1 MADFALS
8 RRVILCFQ
16 LCGLHSINLSHMKD
30 SKEVDGAMIKYR
42 LYQLLHIIVVG
53 ANCIVVIFCP
63 NSIMFANDPLGRFND
78 WIKYYAALFTSC
90 LILTESYFRVRQLIE
105 IFRLSGRLDGIFG
118 SIRVDLSQ
126 ESVTSYRVYIRKF
139 LPFAAMLLLLEIWA
153 LPFFLT
159 NTPMFNYWI
168 LTFPMLLQSRFRQL
182 QHILYIDLCH
192 HYARVLASNV
202 KELAVFSECPRGH
215 IRRLIG
221 GISKEV
227 CQLPLQGA
235 TESSSRCLGNLQ
247 LYQYLL
253 RVVPG
258 GELCF
263 PLPSTSRRLLLA
275 LLPVLQ
281 SILRRRN
288 VHFFLFS
295 MYFGKSF
302 LFSNRGKQL
311 LIRPFSQN
319 QSAIYSTAPQF

>member
-202 KELAVFSECPRGH
+202 KELAVFLNALEGTSGDSSAEY
-215 IRRLIG
+215 RRKFVNYRFRVLQRAHHVVWE
-221 GISKEV
+221 ISNCINTYFGWSQV
-227 CQLPLQGA
+227 A
-235 TESSSRCLGNLQ
+235 NYAFHFLQ
-247 LYQYLL
+247 L
-253 RVVPG
+253 
-258 GELCF
+258 
-263 PLPSTSRRLLLA
+263 LA
-275 LLPVLQ
+275 DSYWLYY
-281 SILRRRN
+281 R
-288 VHFFLFS
+288 F
-295 MYFGKSF
+295 Y
-302 LFSNRGKQL
+302 
-311 LIRPFSQN
+311 N
-319 QSAIYSTAPQF
+319 QSYGVGMCNSEHLNLVASH